1 VNQVRAQGAADFPDV
16 LEVTIEVPR
25 GSFVK
30 RRDDGGVDYVSP
42 FPSPFNY
49 GSVPGTVSGDGDRLD
64 ALVLGPALP
73 RGAVVKR
80 PVVACVRFVDAGEP
94 DPKFVCSDT
103 PLTPGQRRLVAGFF
117 RRYAFLKGMLNRVR
131 GKRGRTLYEGFEAR

>member
-1 VNQVRAQGAADFPDV
+1 
-16 LEVTIEVPR
+16 
-25 GSFVK
+25 
-30 RRDDGGVDYVSP
+30 
-42 FPSPFNY
+42 
-49 GSVPGTVSGDGDRLD
+49 
-64 ALVLGPALP
+64 
-73 RGAVVKR
+73 